1 MRMDEKTLPD
11 QISHLMNDTP
21 KNEPGPGDENT
32 DAKKDIL
39 VESLKTE
46 AGQTDG
52 ALDAALDEFMEGRGV
67 LHETTR
73 AAITRGGSGL
83 NEVIQLLTSQF
94 KLSPAVAKI
103 IASLILK
110 MQSSVSKET
119 AKDSTTKKKPRRKAK
134 PKTASSAK
142 KKPISSKKPKKKT
155 AAKAKKTTSKKPAK
169 KKVVA
174 KAKPRSTKKTASQKA
189 AKKKPAAKTS
199 QKKATTQAKP
209 KKAKRSNTV
218 EIP

>member
-1 MRMDEKTLPD
+1 MPMDEKTLSD

-21 KNEPGPGDENT
+21 EIKPGSSEESTDE
-32 DAKKDIL
+32 KMDIL
-39 VESLKTE
+39 VESLKTA
-46 AGQTDG
+46 AGQSDG
-52 ALDAALDEFMEGRGV
+52 ALDAALDEFMEGKGV

-73 AAITRGGSGL
+73 SAITRGGSGL
-83 NEVIQLLTSQF
+83 SEIIKLLTSQF

-119 AKDSTTKKKPRRKAK
+119 AKDSTEKKKPPRKAK

-142 KKPISSKKPKKKT
+142 KEPSSSKKPKKKT
-155 AAKAKKTTSKKPAK
+155 TAKPPKTTSKKPAK
-169 KKVVA
+169 KKTVA

-189 AKKKPAAKTS
+189 AKKKAAAKSS
-199 QKKATTQAKP
+199 QKKTTTKAKP
-209 KKAKRSNTV
+209 KKVKRSNPV

>member
-46 AGQTDG
+46 AGQT
-52 ALDAALDEFMEGRGV
+52 DAALDEFMEGRGV

-142 KKPISSKKPKKKT
+142 KKPISSKEPKKKT

-199 QKKATTQAKP
+199 QKKTTTQAKP

>member
-1 MRMDEKTLPD
+1 MDDKGLSD

-21 KNEPGPGDENT
+21 ENEPGPSEENT
-32 DAKKDIL
+32 DEKKDIL
-39 VESLKTE
+39 VESLKTA

-52 ALDAALDEFMEGRGV
+52 ELDAALEEFMEGKGV

-73 AAITRGGSGL
+73 AAFTRSGSGL
-83 NEVIQLLTSQF
+83 SEVIKLLTSQF

-119 AKDSTTKKKPRRKAK
+119 AKDSTAKKKPRRKAK
-134 PKTASSAK
+134 PKAASSAK
-142 KKPISSKKPKKKT
+142 KKP
-155 AAKAKKTTSKKPAK
+155 AAKASQKKTT
-169 KKVVA
+169 
-174 KAKPRSTKKTASQKA
+174 TK
-189 AKKKPAAKTS
+189 
-199 QKKATTQAKP
+199 AKP
-209 KKAKRSNTV
+209 KKTKRSNTV